1 MPQPKRNHRRAER
14 FSYRIPTSVRR
25 PGAERRAMGFTGNL
39 SQKGVFFFFD
49 DKVEPGS
56 EIELIMIMPPEI
68 SEFAQRWVCCNARV
82 VRVEERPG
90 EQQVGIAAEITRCEA
105 LPEIQ
110 GW

>member
-1 MPQPKRNHRRAER
+1 MPQSKKDHRRAER
-14 FSYRIPTSVRR
+14 FPYCIPTSVRHPR
-25 PGAERRAMGFTGNL
+25 TTSRAMGVTGNL

-49 DKVEPGS
+49 TRVEPGS
-56 EIELIMIMPPEI
+56 AIELIMIMPPEI
-68 SEFAQRWVCCNARV
+68 PEFAQRWVCCNARV

-90 EQQVGIAAEITRCEA
+90 EKQVGIAAEITRCEA

>member
-1 MPQPKRNHRRAER
+1 MPQPKRNNRRAER

-25 PGAERRAMGFTGNL
+25 LPAEPRSMGFTGNL
-39 SQKGVFFFFD
+39 SEKGVFFFFD

-68 SEFAQRWVCCNARV
+68 PEFAQRWVCCNARV
-82 VRVEERPG
+82 VRVEEHPG
-90 EQQVGIAAEITRCEA
+90 EKQVGIAAEITRCEA